1 MSLDP
6 LLHRTV
12 SLDPLLHR
20 TVSLDRRNVD
30 FAPHHLGH
38 GGVLVGEDCVL
49 HFHHLP
55 GLPDPDA
62 GSQVVEHLDRCLVLV
77 VVELLVLGLGVLHH
91 HLLLGGE
98 SFCKHCF

>member
-6 LLHRTV
+6 HLHRIV
-12 SLDPLLHR
+12 SLDPHLHR
-20 TVSLDRRNVD
+20 IVSLD
-30 FAPHHLGH
+30 PHLGH

-62 GSQVVEHLDRCLVLV
+62 GSQVAEPLDRCLVLV
-77 VVELLVLGLGVLHH
+77 VVELLVLGLGVPHH
-91 HLLLGGE
+91 HLLLGDE